1 MSDNDSAKVK
11 IYTASW
17 CAFCHATKEYLDKL
31 GVAYTA
37 LDVEHDPANGV
48 EAVEKSGQRGIP
60 VVDIEGDIIVGFDRP
75 KIDSALKAHNLVA
88 QS

>member
-1 MSDNDSAKVK
+1 MPDNDSAKVK

-48 EAVEKSGQRGIP
+48 EAVEKSGQRAIP